1 MDVGL
6 ELRQARERCGISLQQ
21 LSQSTKI
28 TPRILQALERGDADA
43 FPAPVYT
50 RGFVRSYAREV
61 GLPEDE
67 FVRRYMAQ
75 LEPPV
80 PEEVIPPRVEPGPV
94 PTALRISIRGEA
106 ARALLASVTRGPIA
120 VGSAVAVVAIVVF
133 ALRAPQQTPSPAH
146 APVAAAGLAGAA
158 AEGVPV
164 ATTGAM
170 AHHGLHIEIAPT
182 AACWVRAT
190 VEGQRMFAVLM
201 KAGERRS
208 MDVSSEIDLRL
219 GDAAAC
225 AMTINGTAA
234 RVGAPGQPLTLHITT
249 GNYAQFLTR

>member
-1 MDVGL
+1 
-6 ELRQARERCGISLQQ
+6 
-21 LSQSTKI
+21 
-28 TPRILQALERGDADA
+28 
-43 FPAPVYT
+43 
-50 RGFVRSYAREV
+50 
-61 GLPEDE
+61 
-67 FVRRYMAQ
+67 
-75 LEPPV
+75 
-80 PEEVIPPRVEPGPV
+80 
-94 PTALRISIRGEA
+94 
-106 ARALLASVTRGPIA
+106 
-120 VGSAVAVVAIVVF
+120 VAIVLF

-158 AEGVPV
+158 AAEGVPV

-170 AHHGLHIEIAPT
+170 AHRGLHIEIAPT

-208 MDVSSEIDLRL
+208 MDVPSEVDLRL